1 MMRTH
6 PWTIYIG
13 LSTACVF
20 FLGLVAA
27 ILIRLGDQSIGGI
40 EPEAV
45 ILTATMLTPIA
56 LVVIVAVT
64 VITFAIEA
72 GIYAMQRKAKKGTE

>member
-1 MMRTH
+1 MIRTH
-6 PWTIYIG
+6 PWTICIG
-13 LSTACVF
+13 LFTACMF
-20 FLGLVAA
+20 FFGLVAT
-27 ILIRLGDQSIGGI
+27 IFIGLINRPIGGI